1 MEEDQPQ
8 EIFQSPPEYQSRLS
22 RTSNGGGSAKRY
34 IVIIVFVVVLALVIL
49 GVFKFF
55 SGSGGQTSDLTPT
68 PTVENFPTDTPIPTE
83 GVTETPTPTVK
94 ATPTTS
100 TPSTTPKPSGSSTSS
115 IDKTTGLDR
124 AKLSI
129 HILNG
134 TGETGVAKKASDFLE
149 GLGYN
154 VVQIGNAETSDYTS
168 TEIQI
173 VTGKD
178 DFIALLKKDLST
190 NYTVGKTS
198 GTPPA
203 DEKADAVVIIG
214 K

>member
-55 SGSGGQTSDLTPT
+55 SGSKGETTDLTPT
-68 PTVENFPTDTPIPTE
+68 PTVETFPTDTPIPTE
-83 GVTETPTPTVK
+83 AAEESPTPTIK
-94 ATPTTS
+94 ATPTLA
-100 TPSTTPKPSGSSTSS
+100 PSATPKPSGASVNSV
-115 IDKTTGLDR
+115 DRATGLDR

-129 HILNG
+129 HVLNG

-154 VVQIGNAETSDYTS
+154 VVQIGNADTSDFTS

-173 VTGKD
+173 VSGKD
-178 DFIALLKKDLST
+178 DYIALLKKDLSA